1 MPSVQWMGYTLAFLA
16 AVSWAAAPVLYR
28 RGVDH
33 VSYAGLGAV
42 RCSGYIATTA
52 LFLLFTMGPGAFVL
66 PDLRTLA
73 MVSGCS
79 LVWIVLGDF
88 FYFSALHKLGVSICV
103 SITSAYPLLV
113 VPASWIF
120 LGERVNPVVFGAAIL
135 IVAGLIILSPKGD
148 GGEEGKRQIRS
159 GLIAAGL
166 AMACWTFGILT
177 NKMLTQMMPVPQL
190 EWWRAVSVTIGS
202 WAMFFMV
209 DRSKGLVSLGK
220 VSLRAFVEMGVA
232 GALGLAVGNLLFT
245 YSLSFTPVDIV
256 ACIASV
262 RPFLS
267 AIFATLVL
275 RERLT
280 PRLAGGIMLV
290 VGGVIAITL

>member
-1 MPSVQWMGYTLAFLA
+1 M
-16 AVSWAAAPVLYR
+16 YR

-52 LFLLFTMGPGAFVL
+52 IFLLFTMGPGAFAL
-66 PDLRTLA
+66 PDMKTLA
-73 MVSGCS
+73 LIFSCS
-79 LVWIVLGDF
+79 IVWIVLGDY

-120 LGERVNPVVFGAAIL
+120 LGERISPMVFGAAIL
-135 IVAGLIILSPKGD
+135 IVAGLILLSPQ
-148 GGEEGKRQIRS
+148 GGSAEGRRQIRS
-159 GLIAAGL
+159 GLIVAFL
-166 AMACWTFGILT
+166 AMGCWTFGILT
-177 NKMLTQMMPVPQL
+177 NKILMQKMPVPQL
-190 EWWRAVSVTIGS
+190 EWWRAVSVTTGS
-202 WAMFFMV
+202 WMMFLLV
-209 DRSKGLVSLGK
+209 DKARGLGK
-220 VSLRAFVEMGVA
+220 ISFRAFVEMGIA

-245 YSLSFTPVDIV
+245 YSLSFSPVDIV

-275 RERLT
+275 KERLT
-280 PRLAGGIMLV
+280 PRLAGGIILV
-290 VGGVIAITL
+290 VGGVITITL

>member
-1 MPSVQWMGYTLAFLA
+1 MLTTQWLGYTFAFLA
-16 AVSWAAAPVLYR
+16 AVCWSIAPVLYR
-28 RGVDH
+28 RGIDH

-52 LFLLFTMGPGAFVL
+52 LFLFFTMGPSAFAP

-73 MVSGCS
+73 SIFACS
-79 LVWIVLGDF
+79 LIWIVLGDF
-88 FYFSALHKLGVSICV
+88 FYFSAIHKLGVSICV
-103 SITSAYPLLV
+103 PITSAYPLLV

-120 LGERVNPVVFGAAIL
+120 LGERISPMVLLAAAL
-135 IVAGLIILSPKGD
+135 IVAGLIFLSPKG
-148 GGEEGKRQIRS
+148 GNTEGRRQIRS
-159 GLIAAGL
+159 GLVVAFL
-166 AMACWTFGILT
+166 AMTCWTFGILT
-177 NKMLTQMMPVPQL
+177 NKILMQTVPVPQL
-190 EWWRAVSVTIGS
+190 EWWRAVSVTAGS
-202 WAMFFMV
+202 WVMFLLV
-209 DRSKGLVSLGK
+209 DRARGLGK
-220 VSLRAFVEMGVA
+220 ISLRAFVEMGIA

-256 ACIASV
+256 SCIASV

-280 PRLAGGIMLV
+280 PRLAGGIVLV
-290 VGGVIAITL
+290 VGGIIAITL

>member
-1 MPSVQWMGYTLAFLA
+1 MPAVQWLGYTLAFLA
-16 AVSWAAAPVLYR
+16 AVSWAVAPILYR

-52 LFLLFTMGPGAFVL
+52 LFLLFTMGPGAFAL
-66 PDLRTLA
+66 PDLRTLG
-73 MVSGCS
+73 MIFGCS

-120 LGERVNPVVFGAAIL
+120 LGERVNPIVFGAAIF
-135 IVAGLIILSPKGD
+135 IVAGLILLSPRD
-148 GGEEGKRQIRS
+148 NSSEGKRQIRS
-159 GLIAAGL
+159 GLIVAFL

-177 NKMLTQMMPVPQL
+177 NKILMQMMPVPQL
-190 EWWRAVSVTIGS
+190 EWWRAVSITIGS
-202 WAMFFMV
+202 WVMFFLV
-209 DRSKGLVSLGK
+209 DGAKGLGK
-220 VSLRAFVEMGVA
+220 ISFRAFVEMGIA

-262 RPFLS
+262 QPFLS
-267 AIFATLVL
+267 AVFATFVL
-275 RERLT
+275 KERLT
-280 PRLAGGIMLV
+280 PRLAGGIILV

>member
-1 MPSVQWMGYTLAFLA
+1 MPSVQWLGYTLAFLA
-16 AVSWAAAPVLYR
+16 AVSWAVAPVMYR

-52 LFLLFTMGPGAFVL
+52 FFLLFTMGPGAFAI
-66 PDLRTLA
+66 PDMKTLA
-73 MVSGCS
+73 LIFVCS

-120 LGERVNPVVFGAAIL
+120 LGERVNPMVFGAAIL
-135 IVAGLIILSPKGD
+135 IVAGLVLLSPKSGS
-148 GGEEGKRQIRS
+148 EEGKRQIRS
-159 GLIAAGL
+159 GLVVAFL

-177 NKMLTQMMPVPQL
+177 NKILMQKMPVPQL
-190 EWWRAVSVTIGS
+190 EWWRAISVTIGS
-202 WAMFFMV
+202 WVMFFLV
-209 DRSKGLVSLGK
+209 DRAKGLGK
-220 VSLRAFVEMGVA
+220 ISSRAFVEMGIA

-245 YSLSFTPVDIV
+245 YSISFTPVDIV

-267 AIFATLVL
+267 AVFATFVL
-275 RERLT
+275 KERLT
-280 PRLAGGIMLV
+280 PRLAGGIVLV

>member
-1 MPSVQWMGYTLAFLA
+1 MLATQWSGYTLAFLA
-16 AVSWAAAPVLYR
+16 AVSWAIAPILYR
-28 RGVDH
+28 RGIDH

-42 RCSGYIATTA
+42 RCAGYIATTA
-52 LFLLFTMGPGAFVL
+52 LFLLFTMGPGAFTP
-66 PDLRTLA
+66 PDFRILA
-73 MVSGCS
+73 SIVACS
-79 LVWIVLGDF
+79 LIWIVLGDF

-103 SITSAYPLLV
+103 PITSAYPLLV

-120 LGERVNPVVFGAAIL
+120 LGERVSPMVFVAAAL
-135 IVAGLIILSPKGD
+135 IVAGLILLSPS
-148 GGEEGKRQIRS
+148 GGNEEGRRQIRS
-159 GLIAAGL
+159 GLVAAFL

-177 NKMLTQMMPVPQL
+177 NKLLLQMIPVPQL

-202 WAMFFMV
+202 WAMFLMV
-209 DRSKGLVSLGK
+209 DRAKGLGK
-220 VSLRAFVEMGVA
+220 ISLRAFVEMGIA

-267 AIFATLVL
+267 AVFATLVL

-280 PRLAGGIMLV
+280 PRIAGGIILV

>member
-1 MPSVQWMGYTLAFLA
+1 MPSVQWLGYTLAFLA
-16 AVSWAAAPVLYR
+16 AVSWAVAPVMYR

-52 LFLLFTMGPGAFVL
+52 FFLLFTMGPGAFAI
-66 PDLRTLA
+66 PDTKTLA
-73 MVSGCS
+73 LIFVCS

-120 LGERVNPVVFGAAIL
+120 LGERVNPMVFGAAIL
-135 IVAGLIILSPKGD
+135 IVAGLVLLSPKSGS
-148 GGEEGKRQIRS
+148 EEGKRQIRS
-159 GLIAAGL
+159 GLVVAFL

-177 NKMLTQMMPVPQL
+177 NKILMQKMPVPQL
-190 EWWRAVSVTIGS
+190 EWWRAISVTIGS
-202 WAMFFMV
+202 WVMFFLV
-209 DRSKGLVSLGK
+209 DRAKGLGK
-220 VSLRAFVEMGVA
+220 ISSRAFVEMGIA

-245 YSLSFTPVDIV
+245 YSISFTPVDIV

-267 AIFATLVL
+267 AVFATFVL
-275 RERLT
+275 KERLT
-280 PRLAGGIMLV
+280 PRLAGGIVLV

>member
-1 MPSVQWMGYTLAFLA
+1 MPSVQWLGYTLAFFA
-16 AVSWAAAPVLYR
+16 AVSWAVAPVMYR

-52 LFLLFTMGPGAFVL
+52 LFLFFTMGPLAFVL
-66 PDLRTLA
+66 PDPRTLA
-73 MVSGCS
+73 LIFGCS

-120 LGERVNPVVFGAAIL
+120 LGERVSPVVFGAAIL
-135 IVAGLIILSPKGD
+135 IVAGLVLLSPKG
-148 GGEEGKRQIRS
+148 GSVEGRRQIRS
-159 GLIAAGL
+159 GLVVAFL
-166 AMACWTFGILT
+166 AMGCWTFGILT
-177 NKMLTQMMPVPQL
+177 NKVLMQMMPVPQL
-190 EWWRAVSVTIGS
+190 EWWRAISVTIGS
-202 WAMFFMV
+202 WVMFLLV
-209 DRSKGLVSLGK
+209 DKAKGLGK
-220 VSLRAFVEMGVA
+220 ISFRAFVEMGIA

-245 YSLSFTPVDIV
+245 YSISFTPVDIV

-267 AIFATLVL
+267 SVFATLVL
-275 RERLT
+275 KERLT
-280 PRLAGGIMLV
+280 PQLAGGIILV
-290 VGGVIAITL
+290 AGGVIAITL